1 MTQKYFRGIGQLPFQ
16 YFGFANEVYKILEKT
31 KQIQKL
37 ENIYQLGSIKD
48 AYNSEHRRSEYV
60 KIQIAFITKLT
71 SDSKGKGGLSSKFKA
86 ISFNPTRAEVLQS
99 LVLLHNIGHMNGTF
113 CNEAGLLYEL
123 RTNNEYKSIFK
134 QSLKSK
140 IAKDLLEYN
149 IKDWDIN
156 SFYKVLIY
164 FNVSGLNIR
173 TNQKTKIYEILDWYF
188 DKSRDKDKID
198 DLYKLIR
205 IISFLYL
212 DLENSFIPL
221 SLPMDQI
228 VKSWEANPDIWFDNQ
243 SIEYKFILNMHD
255 SISELLYFNEKVAP
269 YKIYSF
275 NKAKE
280 YFKDIRNIK
289 QLREKV
295 KHIERFIYSETKNIS
310 FVFEKENIDDEL
322 IKNKD
327 IYIEKLN
334 NNYKV
339 SVDVTNSVMKKL
351 SPILYNHLENFSK
364 NEFELFIKSLFN
376 YMFCFEVI
384 LNFKYL
390 DKKLFVSDKG
400 SKAAAKSL
408 EKELKSY
415 KDVNYAVEE
424 LQILSQSINKQ
435 THAGKVVSLLGSI
448 EIVKKENKKS
458 VTDLDGLAF
467 LINKTNM
474 SILISESKFHK
485 RGSQTKASNQL
496 KKRMRELGV
505 NKNINII
512 QNGAYVVLDKEVING

>member
-1 MTQKYFRGIGQLPFQ
+1 MTQRYFRGIGQLPFQ

-48 AYNSEHRRSEYV
+48 AYNSEHRRSEYL
-60 KIQIAFITKLT
+60 KIQIALITKLT
-71 SDSKGKGGLSSKFKA
+71 YDSKGKGGLSSKFKA
-86 ISFNPTRAEVLQS
+86 ISFKPSRAEVLQS
-99 LVLLHNIGHMNGTF
+99 LVILHNIGHMQGTF

-134 QSLKSK
+134 KSLKSK
-140 IAKDLLEYN
+140 IAKELFEQILKE
-149 IKDWDIN
+149 WDIN
-156 SFYKVLIY
+156 NFYKVLIY
-164 FNVSGLNIR
+164 FNLSGLGIAKE
-173 TNQKTKIYEILDWYF
+173 QKTKMYEILDWYF
-188 DKSRDKDKID
+188 DKNRAKDKID
-198 DLYKLIR
+198 DVYKLIR

-228 VKSWEANPDIWFDNQ
+228 VKSWETNPDIWLDNQ

-269 YKIYSF
+269 YKVCSF

-280 YFKDIRNIK
+280 YFTNIVNIT
-289 QLREKV
+289 QLREKI
-295 KHIERFIYSETKNIS
+295 KQIERFTYSEVKNIS
-310 FVFEKENIDDEL
+310 FVFEKESIDEVFL
-322 IKNKD
+322 KNKNA
-327 IYIEKLN
+327 YVEKLN
-334 NNYKV
+334 NNYKI
-339 SVDVTNSVMKKL
+339 SVNITNSIMKKL
-351 SPILYNHLENFSK
+351 APILYNSLEYFSK
-364 NEFELFIKSLFN
+364 NEFELFVKSLFN
-376 YMFCFEVI
+376 YIFCFEVI

-448 EIVKKENKKS
+448 EIVNKETKQS

-467 LINKTNM
+467 LINKTNI

-485 RGSQTKASNQL
+485 RSSQTKASNQL
-496 KKRMRELGV
+496 EKRMKTLGIDVNV
-505 NKNINII
+505 NKLD
-512 QNGAYVVLDKEVING
+512 NGAWVVLDSGVI